1 MAGRVKLLRFLLGT
15 ERGTVDAH
23 QIFSTP
29 QLPPQIVS
37 ILCSLHPDRAGAQQP
52 TRQITF
58 QLEQG
63 KRKMIDGFVRWC
75 QRGDVG
81 LSQAIT
87 VESVE
92 EEDPTGLL
100 DDFYVMTGR

>member
-1 MAGRVKLLRFLLGT
+1 
-15 ERGTVDAH
+15 
-23 QIFSTP
+23 
-29 QLPPQIVS
+29 
-37 ILCSLHPDRAGAQQP
+37 
-52 TRQITF
+52 
-58 QLEQG
+58 
-63 KRKMIDGFVRWC
+63 MIDGFVRWC